1 MSIKSLTN
9 TFLTARICSHHFCE
23 EDFERDFRN
32 ELLNLPPQK
41 ILKPDANPSL
51 KLLTKEGPLS
61 ESNKRKISS
70 DKNRSNRVE
79 KRARK
84 ELVKTILTASIEKEN
99 LGQKDAEV
107 QVDEESKSMVKIF

>member
-9 TFLTARICSHHFCE
+9 TFLTARICSHHFYE

-32 ELLNLPPQK
+32 ELLNLPPRK

-61 ESNKRKISS
+61 ESNKQKISS

-84 ELVKTILTASIEKEN
+84 ELVKTILTVSIEKEN